1 MKQLPLCLWFSTVN
15 GFIMASL
22 RDLGLS
28 EYEARAYR
36 ALLNTGPTTAKELS
50 RASDVP
56 MGRIYDVLNSIEQY
70 NLVRSQTASRPKKY
84 VAVEPSTAL
93 DRLLDDKKRELEEK
107 AEQYE
112 NIVDE
117 LSDELDAAEPVEE
130 QFWTASVG
138 EAETTDLLLERLTA
152 ADERIIM
159 VASTASPQFDVSE
172 VGDKIVEELEE
183 AIERGVDV
191 DVLLTREM
199 VASLSEEVGRRYRD
213 RLSGEESFQVRT
225 SEDVTGTFNLI
236 DDMEV
241 VIQVPNPLGSR
252 ETFAMID
259 LKDPEFA
266 GEVFAEFEPTWREAE
281 PLSF

>member
-1 MKQLPLCLWFSTVN
+1 
-15 GFIMASL
+15 MASL

-112 NIVDE
+112 SIVDD
-117 LSDELDAAEPVEE
+117 LSDELDAADPVED
-130 QFWTASVG
+130 QFWTAAVG
-138 EAETTDLLLERLTA
+138 PEETTDLLLERLAA
-152 ADERIIM
+152 ADDHIVM
-159 VASTASPQFDVSE
+159 VVANPAPRRDVQALSEDVTAQ
-172 VGDKIVEELEE
+172 LED
-183 AIERGVDV
+183 ALDRGVSV
-191 DVLLTREM
+191 DVLMTRQM
-199 VASLSEEVGRRYRD
+199 VPALSERVGRRYRETLQARD
-213 RLSGEESFQVRT
+213 DFDVRT
-225 SEDVTGTFNLI
+225 NEDVTGTFNLI
-236 DDMEV
+236 DDVEV
-241 VIQVPNPLGSR
+241 CIQVPNPLSSG
-252 ETFAMID
+252 EAFGMID

-266 GEVFAEFEPTWREAE
+266 ASVHDEFVPRWEEAE
-281 PLSF
+281 PLTF